1 MSMLTDRQNERC
13 SACPRNCGTVRP
25 GGFCGMPAEPVI
37 ARAAPHHWEEPCISG
52 KEGSGAVFFSG
63 CNLRCAFCQNYDI
76 SAEKNGK
83 QITVGRLREIFS
95 DLVAGGAHNLN
106 LVTGTHYADAIC
118 AALEPQPSVP
128 VVWNCGGYE
137 SVETLRRMEGKIQV
151 YLPDLKYADGA
162 LAGRLSSAP
171 DYPEVAKA
179 AILEMFRQTGP
190 YEFDDDGMLI
200 RGVMI
205 RHLVL
210 PGELDNTFDVLDW
223 IAATFHPGSVLVSLM
238 GQYTP
243 NGHGGPD
250 RRLTED
256 EYQRTVDYMLALG
269 LMEGYIQ
276 ELSSANEEYTPA
288 FDLTGV

>member
-1 MSMLTDRQNERC
+1 
-13 SACPRNCGTVRP
+13 
-25 GGFCGMPAEPVI
+25 MPAEPVI

-52 KEGSGAVFFSG
+52 KEGSGAVFFSA

-95 DLVAGGAHNLN
+95 DLIAGGAHNLN